1 MNEST
6 IALDRPAPT
15 RADRRRLTDRLRLRI
30 QGATPA
36 EPTIAEPLQPLLLR
50 SATRDDRRAI
60 AAVAALDNAAVPA
73 GEAVVAIR
81 HGRLEAVVDITT
93 GAVIADPFI
102 PSGDAARMARI
113 YAHGLQVGPRL
124 A

>member
-6 IALDRPAPT
+6 ITLDRPT
-15 RADRRRLTDRLRLRI
+15 RAGRRRLADRLRLRI
-30 QGATPA
+30 QGATP
-36 EPTIAEPLQPLLLR
+36 AEPLQPLLLR

-81 HGRLEAVVDITT
+81 RGRLEAVVDITT

-102 PSGDAARMARI
+102 PS
-113 YAHGLQVGPRL
+113 
-124 A
+124 